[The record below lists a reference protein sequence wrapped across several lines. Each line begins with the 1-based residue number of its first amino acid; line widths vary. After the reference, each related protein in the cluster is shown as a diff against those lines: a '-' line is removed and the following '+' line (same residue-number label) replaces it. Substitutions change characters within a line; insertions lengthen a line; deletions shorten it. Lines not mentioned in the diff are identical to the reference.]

1 MASLVTPRPPDL
13 LKFLSLGSGDLGGCG
28 NGFRSF
34 GTFTGPGSRLR
45 MFGAFTCSSGGCGWS
60 SLGSGCGL
68 RFNIRHALSL
78 GIRRRG
84 FRRGDRLILAS
95 LCGLGTQWPFL

>member
-13 LKFLSLGSGDLGGCG
+13 LKFLGLGSGDLSGCG

-34 GTFTGPGSRLR
+34 GTFTDLGSRLR

-68 RFNIRHALSL
+68 RFNIRHALST
-78 GIRRRG
+78 GRARIG
-84 FRRGDRLILAS
+84 RLRMPRHLQAQPE
-95 LCGLGTQWPFL
+95 TAEQ